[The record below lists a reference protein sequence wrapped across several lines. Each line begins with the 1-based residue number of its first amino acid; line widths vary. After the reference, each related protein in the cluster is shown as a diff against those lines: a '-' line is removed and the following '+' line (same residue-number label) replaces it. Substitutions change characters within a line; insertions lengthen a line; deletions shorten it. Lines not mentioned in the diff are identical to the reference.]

1 MIGKTITIRGELS
14 GDNDVVVDGRLE
26 GKVNLTRSFAVGKN
40 GSVEADVSALG
51 VTLAGRFKGNIVAN
65 QRVAIDS
72 SASVVGNITA
82 PRLSISDG
90 AYFKGAVEM
99 EGSSRPKPVEGPPDE
114 PGPEAV

>member
-1 MIGKTITIRGELS
+1 M
-14 GDNDVVVDGRLE
+14 
-26 GKVNLTRSFAVGKN
+26 
-40 GSVEADVSALG
+40 
-51 VTLAGRFKGNIVAN
+51 TLAGRFKGNIVAN

-99 EGSSRPKPVEGPPDE
+99 DAANRPKPVADHSDPDSD
-114 PGPEAV
+114 PGPIA